1 MKRKI
6 ILQIFLVISALMVIS
21 SCTTI
26 NDNNNPMNP
35 NGNWFVQFSP
45 ANNTENVSINDKI
58 ILTFAKAVD
67 PQIIES
73 NFVLISQK
81 DMNDSICPMGNDM
94 GHSDMGNAMMNM
106 DIMKHLKDVHRTKGK
121 FNWNSDST
129 MCEFIPDSSMDYNME
144 YMMFADQEMVTHMEG
159 MMKMMGD
166 LTVELSDCPCHKNK
180 QNNTMLLHFKTE
192 PAAKNNGDHESHH
205 N

>member
-1 MKRKI
+1 MKKSI
-6 ILQIFLVISALMVIS
+6 ILLMLTAISAMMVIS
-21 SCTTI
+21 SCSSM
-26 NDNNNPMNP
+26 NDRNNPMNP
-35 NGNWFVQFSP
+35 SGNWFVQFSP
-45 ANNTENVSINDKI
+45 TNNTDNVLINDKI

-67 PQIIES
+67 PKIIEA

-81 DMNDSICPMGNDM
+81 DMNDALCPISNDM
-94 GHSDMGNAMMNM
+94 GHSDMGNAMKNM
-106 DIMKHLKDVHRTKGK
+106 DMMKHLKDVHRTKGI
-121 FNWNSDST
+121 FNWSADST
-129 MCEFIPDSSMDYNME
+129 MCEFTPDSVMDYDME
-144 YMMFADQEMVTHMEG
+144 YMMLADRDMVKHMEG

-192 PAAKNNGDHESHH
+192 PAAKNNDGHESHH